1 MNVMQKN
8 GSVILI
14 EDDDDLRPALMQGLE
29 LEGFA
34 VAAFGNAED
43 ALKEIKV
50 DFSGVIVSDIKMPN
64 IDGLKLLSLV
74 LEVDSALPVILIT
87 GHGDVP
93 LAVKAI
99 QAGAYEFLEKP
110 FPSTRLSEVVSRA
123 LEKRRLVLENRT
135 LREELPNS
143 EALADVLVGSS
154 VVTQKLRAEVLAI
167 AQTDADVLLQ
177 GDTGVGKELISRAI
191 HNYGAR
197 KNKPFVAL
205 NCGALPENLIESEL
219 FGHVKGAFTGA
230 HENRI
235 GKIQHAD
242 GGTILLD
249 EVESMPM
256 ELQIKLLRVLE
267 ERTIEP
273 LGSNKIRKVDV
284 RFIAASKA
292 DLGKESETGKFR
304 ADLFYRLNVVNIMI
318 PSLNDRKEDIPDL
331 FFHLARLAR
340 ARYRKEIP
348 EIEPAF
354 IAELQSHNWPGNVR
368 ELRNI
373 ADRFILG
380 LWNGFNQ
387 NSAQDYKSN
396 YNEKALLKELMDNHE
411 RLVIVAEL
419 KKNEGKLKP
428 TYEALGI
435 SRKALYDKMK
445 RFGLE
450 NVNG

>member
-1 MNVMQKN
+1 MSATQTN

-14 EDDDDLRPALMQGLE
+14 EDDDDLRPAITQGLE
-29 LEGFA
+29 LEGFDVKSFRSA
-34 VAAFGNAED
+34 GD
-43 ALKEIKV
+43 ALKEIRA
-50 DFSGVIVSDIKMPN
+50 DFAGVVVSDIKMPDV
-64 IDGLKLLSLV
+64 DGLELMSLA
-74 LEVDSALPVILIT
+74 LEIDSALPVILIT

-99 QAGAYEFLEKP
+99 QSGAYEFLEKP
-110 FPSTRLSEVVSRA
+110 FSPTRLGEIVSRGI
-123 LEKRRLVLENRT
+123 EKRRLVLENRA
-135 LREELPNS
+135 LRKDLPNS

-154 VVTQKLRAEVLAI
+154 AVTQRLRSEVLAI

-191 HNYGAR
+191 HNNGAR
-197 KNKPFVAL
+197 KGKPFVAL

-249 EVESMPM
+249 EVESMPV

-267 ERTIEP
+267 ERTIEQ
-273 LGSNKIRKVDV
+273 LGSNKLRKVDV
-284 RFIAASKA
+284 RFIAASKS
-292 DLGKESETGKFR
+292 DLSKESQVGNFR
-304 ADLFYRLNVVNIMI
+304 ADLFYRLNVVNILI
-318 PSLNDRKEDIPDL
+318 PSLDDRKEDIPDL
-331 FFHLARLAR
+331 FMHLARLAR

-348 EIEPAF
+348 EMEPSM
-354 IAELQSHNWPGNVR
+354 IAELQSHEWPGNIR

-373 ADRFILG
+373 ADRFVLG
-380 LWNGFNQ
+380 LWRGFDEYGTQTTKNA
-387 NSAQDYKSN
+387 SGDKL
-396 YNEKALLKELMDNHE
+396 LLKENMDNHE
-411 RLVIVAEL
+411 RLLIVAEL
-419 KKNEGKLKP
+419 KKNAGKLKT

-445 RFGLE
+445 RFGLD
-450 NVNG
+450 G

>member
-1 MNVMQKN
+1 MSATQTN

-14 EDDDDLRPALMQGLE
+14 EDDDDLRPAITQGLE
-29 LEGFA
+29 LEGFDVKSFRSA
-34 VAAFGNAED
+34 GD
-43 ALKEIKV
+43 ALKEIRA
-50 DFSGVIVSDIKMPN
+50 DFAGVVVSDIKMPDV
-64 IDGLKLLSLV
+64 DGLELMSLA
-74 LEVDSALPVILIT
+74 LEIDSALPVILIT

-99 QAGAYEFLEKP
+99 QSGAYEFLEKP
-110 FPSTRLSEVVSRA
+110 FSPTRLGEIVSRGI
-123 LEKRRLVLENRT
+123 EKRRLVLENRA
-135 LREELPNS
+135 LRKDLPNS

-154 VVTQKLRAEVLAI
+154 AVTQRLRSEVLAI

-191 HNYGAR
+191 HNNGAR
-197 KNKPFVAL
+197 KGKPFVAL

-249 EVESMPM
+249 EVESMPV

-267 ERTIEP
+267 ERTIEQ
-273 LGSNKIRKVDV
+273 LGSNKLRKVDV
-284 RFIAASKA
+284 RFIAASKS
-292 DLGKESETGKFR
+292 DLSKESQVGNFR
-304 ADLFYRLNVVNIMI
+304 ADLFYRLNVVNILI
-318 PSLNDRKEDIPDL
+318 PSLDDRKEDIPDL
-331 FFHLARLAR
+331 FMHLARLAR

-348 EIEPAF
+348 EMEPSM
-354 IAELQSHNWPGNVR
+354 IAELQSHEWPGNIR

-373 ADRFILG
+373 ADRFVLG
-380 LWNGFNQ
+380 LWRGFD
-387 NSAQDYKSN
+387 DYGTQTTKNASSD
-396 YNEKALLKELMDNHE
+396 KLLLKENMDNHE
-411 RLVIVAEL
+411 RLLIVAEL
-419 KKNEGKLKP
+419 KKNAGKLKP

-445 RFGLE
+445 RFGLD
-450 NVNG
+450 G

>member
-1 MNVMQKN
+1 MSSTQTN

-14 EDDDDLRPALMQGLE
+14 EDDDDLRPAITQGLE
-29 LEGFA
+29 LEGFDVKSFRSA
-34 VAAFGNAED
+34 GD
-43 ALKEIKV
+43 ALKEIRA
-50 DFSGVIVSDIKMPN
+50 DFAGVVVSDIKMPDV
-64 IDGLKLLSLV
+64 DGLELLSLA
-74 LEVDSALPVILIT
+74 LEIDSALPVILIT

-99 QAGAYEFLEKP
+99 QSGAYEFLEKP
-110 FPSTRLSEVVSRA
+110 FSPTRLGEIVSRGI
-123 LEKRRLVLENRT
+123 EKRRLVLENRA
-135 LREELPNS
+135 LRKDLPSS

-154 VVTQKLRAEVLAI
+154 VVTQRLRSEVLAI

-191 HNYGAR
+191 HNNGAR
-197 KNKPFVAL
+197 KGKPFVAL

-230 HENRI
+230 HESRI

-249 EVESMPM
+249 EVESMPV

-267 ERTIEP
+267 ERTIEQ
-273 LGSNKIRKVDV
+273 LGSNKSRKVDV
-284 RFIAASKA
+284 RFIAASKS
-292 DLGKESETGKFR
+292 DLARESEVGNFR
-304 ADLFYRLNVVNIMI
+304 ADLFYRLNVVNILI
-318 PSLNDRKEDIPDL
+318 PSLDERKEDIPDL
-331 FFHLARLAR
+331 FMHLARLAR

-348 EIEPAF
+348 EMHPSMV
-354 IAELQSHNWPGNVR
+354 AELQSHKWPGNVR

-373 ADRFILG
+373 ADRFVLG
-380 LWNGFNQ
+380 LWRGFDEQGFQ
-387 NSAQDYKSN
+387 NANVSAG
-396 YNEKALLKELMDNHE
+396 EKLLLKENMDNHE
-411 RLVIVAEL
+411 RLLIVAEL
-419 KKNEGKLKP
+419 KNNEGKLKP

-445 RFGLE
+445 RFGLD
-450 NVNG
+450 G